1 MWHKTKEWKIDQT
14 RRERQKEKLANRGV
28 DWDNMEK
35 LGEMIKEIKKRI
47 NQLICSEYCVC

>member
-1 MWHKTKEWKIDQT
+1 MWDYTTEWKIDET
-14 RRERQKEKLANRGV
+14 NRERQKEKLAHRGG
-28 DWDNMEK
+28 DGDNIEK